1 VARTKIRDK
10 FLKEAAIKRRM
21 AGRVQQMAQNWV
33 ESPLTE
39 LLIMLLVILDISLTV
54 VEAGSAK
61 AEVRHTLSR
70 SHIRHTLSRSHMRP
84 PSQPRSCAHPPTHY
98 PPPAERGSLWLTE
111 KRESHHVQELA
122 HVDNPVMVMTGVI
135 LMVFV
140 FESIVRVFGFRGAL
154 FNGSRILDFA
164 DVIVVVISVAGVAN
178 MLLMCC

>member
-1 VARTKIRDK
+1 VRISFVRVSFPPLQAVYVCMYACVYTQVDCKALQRALVCLSHLRPLTPTPPQDGGLVARTKIRDK

-98 PPPAERGSLWLTE
+98 PPPAERGSL
-111 KRESHHVQELA
+111 
-122 HVDNPVMVMTGVI
+122 
-135 LMVFV
+135 
-140 FESIVRVFGFRGAL
+140 
-154 FNGSRILDFA
+154 
-164 DVIVVVISVAGVAN
+164 
-178 MLLMCC
+178 

>member
-1 VARTKIRDK
+1 
-10 FLKEAAIKRRM
+10 
-21 AGRVQQMAQNWV
+21 
-33 ESPLTE
+33 
-39 LLIMLLVILDISLTV
+39 
-54 VEAGSAK
+54 
-61 AEVRHTLSR
+61 
-70 SHIRHTLSRSHMRP
+70 
-84 PSQPRSCAHPPTHY
+84 
-98 PPPAERGSLWLTE
+98 
-111 KRESHHVQELA
+111 VQELA